1 MKILVANLGST
12 SFKYRLFDMSNESQL
27 ARGGIDRIG
36 QAASAC
42 FVEIAGRRE
51 ESTQPVG
58 DHAAAV
64 GMCLEQLTHPE
75 YGCLKSV
82 GEVSAIGFK
91 AVFAGNLSGV
101 RIVTD
106 ELLAKM
112 EDLADI
118 APAHNPMYA
127 KAMRQ
132 LRSAFPEI
140 PLVAALETAF
150 HETIPPE
157 NRLYAI
163 PLEWSQEYE
172 VQRWGFHGASH
183 RYLNTRIAELVGE
196 SFHDS
201 HSERAVGY
209 QTPSNAD
216 GANNVKRANVSHGM
230 TDLRVI
236 TCHLGGSNS
245 LCAARGG
252 KSLANSLGMSPQTGL
267 PHNNRV
273 GDFDPFALPIILR
286 KSGKSL
292 AQVLEELSSKGGLL
306 GVSGLSGDV
315 RDLEEA
321 AAKGH
326 ARAKLAL
333 DLFVASIRQYL
344 GAYLTILGGAD
355 AIVFS
360 GGIGE
365 NSSLIRSG
373 VCRNMAWAG
382 IELDEAKN
390 TSVARGAEACLSA
403 ANSKTQIWVVPTN
416 EEIVVARQSVEA
428 VRK

>member
-1 MKILVANLGST
+1 MKVLVANLGST
-12 SFKYRLFDMSNESQL
+12 SFKYRLFDMSDESQL

-36 QAASAC
+36 QPASAC
-42 FVEIAGRRE
+42 FVEIGGRRE
-51 ESTQPVG
+51 ETSQPVG

-64 GMCLEQLTHPE
+64 RMCLDQLTHPE

-82 GEVSAIGFK
+82 SEVAAIGFK

-112 EDLADI
+112 EDFSDI

-163 PLEWSQEYE
+163 PYEWSEEYE
-172 VQRWGFHGASH
+172 IKRWGFHGASH
-183 RYLNTRIAELVGE
+183 RYLNTRVAQLVGE
-196 SFHDS
+196 SLRDS
-201 HSERAVGY
+201 YSERA
-209 QTPSNAD
+209 AD
-216 GANNVKRANVSHGM
+216 VDRTANVSRGT

-286 KSGKSL
+286 KSGKTL

-306 GVSGLSGDV
+306 GVSGLSGDA
-315 RDLEEA
+315 RDLEDA

-333 DLFVASIRQYL
+333 DVFIASIRHYL
-344 GAYLTILGGAD
+344 GGYLTILGGAD

-373 VCRNMAWAG
+373 VCRNMGWAG
-382 IELDEAKN
+382 IELDEVAN
-390 TSVARGAEACLSA
+390 TKVARGSEAKISTDS
-403 ANSKTQIWVVPTN
+403 SKTQIWVLPTN

-428 VRK
+428 VTRK

>member
-1 MKILVANLGST
+1 MKVLVANLGST
-12 SFKYRLFDMSNESQL
+12 SFKYRLFDMSDESQL

-36 QAASAC
+36 QPASAC
-42 FVEIAGRRE
+42 FVEIGGRRE
-51 ESTQPVG
+51 ETTLPVG

-64 GMCLEQLTHPE
+64 RMCLDQLTHSE

-82 GEVSAIGFK
+82 SEVAAIGFK

-112 EDLADI
+112 EDFSDI

-163 PLEWSQEYE
+163 PYEWSEEYE
-172 VQRWGFHGASH
+172 IKRWGFHGASH
-183 RYLNTRIAELVGE
+183 RYLNTRVAQVM
-196 SFHDS
+196 
-201 HSERAVGY
+201 
-209 QTPSNAD
+209 
-216 GANNVKRANVSHGM
+216 KRD
-230 TDLRVI
+230 DLRVI

-273 GDFDPFALPIILR
+273 GDFDPFALPILLR
-286 KSGKSL
+286 KTGKSL
-292 AQVLEELSSKGGLL
+292 EVLLEELSSKGGLL
-306 GVSGLSGDV
+306 GVSGLSGDA
-315 RDLEEA
+315 RDLENA

-326 ARAKLAL
+326 ARAKLAI
-333 DLFVASIRQYL
+333 DVFIASIRQYL
-344 GAYLTILGGAD
+344 GGYLTILGGAD

-373 VCRNMAWAG
+373 VCRNMGWAG
-382 IELDEAKN
+382 IELDEVAN
-390 TSVARGAEACLSA
+390 TKVARGSEAMISTA
-403 ANSKTQIWVVPTN
+403 SSQTQIWVLPTN
-416 EEIVVARQSVEA
+416 EEIVVARQSVDA
-428 VRK
+428 VNKTKENR